1 MTIAATIEGTIP
13 AQAGIGLRTPHYHEL
28 LNTQPEVAWLEVHSE
43 NFFASGGAIAQTM
56 DQVRQDYPISL
67 HGVGLSIGSTDALN
81 SDHLDMLKD
90 LIDRCDPGLVSEH
103 LCWCSVGGRYANDL
117 LPLPYTEEALQ
128 HMSARIKQVQDF
140 IGRQILIE
148 NVSSYLQFTH
158 SVIPEWE
165 FISAVAERS
174 GCGLLVDINNI
185 YVNSV
190 NHGFDAYRYLDALP
204 SSFIGE
210 FHLAGFATDN
220 GCLIDTHGSPVSD
233 PVWELY
239 SHALRR
245 FGNRPTLIEWD
256 TDIPSLDTLL
266 REAAKAERM
275 LERNVYDAA

>member
-1 MTIAATIEGTIP
+1 MTIAATIEGAIP

-81 SDHLDMLKD
+81 CDHLSKLKD

-128 HMSARIKQVQDF
+128 HMSARIRQVQDF

-165 FISAVAERS
+165 FISTVAERS

-204 SSFIGE
+204 SSAIGE
-210 FHLAGFATDN
+210 FHLAGFAIDN
-220 GCLIDTHGSPVSD
+220 GCLIDTHGGPVSD

-266 REAAKAERM
+266 READKAERM